1 MEPWRQHLEA
11 GFAALNKKTSRVVET
26 VSDSLKAAMSNMECE
41 HCQLKC
47 FDADMLVL
55 PCAHHHCNDCIT
67 DQLERLVG
75 FMERRYP
82 HLYNETSAIDGILV
96 CSKCHEVCVVK
107 SKTVFSGCLH
117 SKDRGN
123 ARRIVFE
130 IDQDRTLQL
139 RNGSEV
145 RRGFENQRRT
155 PLGRFCSSSL
165 LPFERHPFTR
175 SERNEVLDF
184 EKIDLELAQ
193 NRKCWIEDWTFDK
206 SCGDPQ
212 GWQYATNWSNKK
224 NDWSFEP
231 SALKFVRR
239 RLLIRACVSELAL
252 KGK

>member
-1 MEPWRQHLEA
+1 MEPWRQHLES
-11 GFAALNKKTSRVVET
+11 GFSALNKKTNRVVET

-55 PCAHHHCNDCIT
+55 PCAHHHCNDCIG

-75 FMERRYP
+75 FIERRYP
-82 HLYNETSAIDGILV
+82 LVNSDGTNGILV

-107 SKTVFSGCLH
+107 QKTVFSGSLH

-130 IDQDRTLQL
+130 IDQERTSKL

-165 LPFERHPFTR
+165 LPFERSAFTK
-175 SERNEVLDF
+175 SEKNEALDF
-184 EKIDLELAQ
+184 EKIDHEMSQ
-193 NRKCWIEDWTFDK
+193 NKKCWIEDWMFDK

-212 GWQYATNWSNKK
+212 GWQYATNWSNQKK
-224 NDWSFEP
+224 DWSLEP
-231 SALKFVRR
+231 SAVKFVRR
-239 RLLIRACVSELAL
+239 RLLIRACVSEAAL
-252 KGK
+252 QGK